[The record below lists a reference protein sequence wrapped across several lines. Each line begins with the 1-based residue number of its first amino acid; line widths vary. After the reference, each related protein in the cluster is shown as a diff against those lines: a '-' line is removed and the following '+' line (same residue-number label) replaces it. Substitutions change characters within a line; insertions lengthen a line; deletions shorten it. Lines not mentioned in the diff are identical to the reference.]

1 MRRGR
6 FSIKIERMS
15 LPEIDRRRF
24 HRVLGAMSAAG
35 LAAGLA
41 DPSLAAE
48 SNVSSPTAKPA
59 EPAPDSAKLSE
70 VELYLALIASFD
82 PEHLTAAHLAALR
95 DEVAANLSASRTLSN
110 FPLTNADEPAP
121 VFAAWRAEG

>member
-6 FSIKIERMS
+6 FSFKIERMS

-24 HRVLGAMSAAG
+24 HRALGAMSAAG
-35 LAAGLA
+35 LA
-41 DPSLAAE
+41 DMSLAAE
-48 SNVSSPTAKPA
+48 SNASPPAAKPA
-59 EPAPDSAKLSE
+59 EPAPVSAKLSE

-82 PEHLTAAHLAALR
+82 PEHLTAEHLAALR
-95 DEVAANLSASRTLSN
+95 DEVAANLSASRTLSD